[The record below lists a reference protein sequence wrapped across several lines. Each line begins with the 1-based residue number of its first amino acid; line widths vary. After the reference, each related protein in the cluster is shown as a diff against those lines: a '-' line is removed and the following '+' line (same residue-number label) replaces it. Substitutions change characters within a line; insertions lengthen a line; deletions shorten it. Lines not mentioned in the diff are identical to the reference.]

1 MNYFEV
7 LNTREILPCFFVVK
21 NYRKGEKNTDDKK
34 FVVGLYPRVST
45 EDQFRNGH
53 NLDEQKERM
62 LKLCDYKNY
71 EVYKVYEDAGISAK
85 NMNRPAF
92 QEMIQDIKDEKI
104 NKIIVY
110 KLDRLTRSIKDLEE
124 ICTF

>member
-1 MNYFEV
+1 M
-7 LNTREILPCFFVVK
+7 
-21 NYRKGEKNTDDKK
+21 DDKK

-53 NLDEQKERM
+53 SLDEQKERM

>member
-1 MNYFEV
+1 MCS
-7 LNTREILPCFFVVK
+7 I
-21 NYRKGEKNTDDKK
+21 
-34 FVVGLYPRVST
+34 RVST

-53 NLDEQKERM
+53 SLDEQKERI

-71 EVYKVYEDAGISAK
+71 EVYKVYEDARISAK

-92 QEMIQDIKDEKI
+92 QEMMQDMKDGKI

-110 KLDRLTRSIKDLEE
+110 NDARIE
-124 ICTF
+124 I